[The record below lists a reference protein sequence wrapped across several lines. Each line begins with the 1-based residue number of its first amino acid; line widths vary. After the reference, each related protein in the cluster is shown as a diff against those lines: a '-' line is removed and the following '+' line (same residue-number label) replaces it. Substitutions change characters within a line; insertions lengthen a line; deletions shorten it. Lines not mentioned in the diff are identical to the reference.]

1 MSHSSGP
8 GTGPRGTL
16 KVSTAVQVA
25 WELPLWATAQ
35 TRGHPTPTQH
45 GRMERKPRAA
55 SLPARPLAKVGQV

>member
-1 MSHSSGP
+1 M
-8 GTGPRGTL
+8 
-16 KVSTAVQVA
+16 AVQVA

-55 SLPARPLAKVGQV
+55 SLAARLLAKVGQV